1 MNNFKKIMENS
12 IKEAK
17 ATINDN
23 ETRSLIDDGL
33 EVRKIISK
41 ILKETS
47 KFNNS
52 QFRRDLTKISA
63 DFAYSINSFLS
74 SEGRSKGL

>member
-1 MNNFKKIMENS
+1 MENS

-23 ETRSLIDDGL
+23 ETQLLIDDGL
-33 EVRKIISK
+33 EVKKIISK
-41 ILKETS
+41 IIKETS

-52 QFRRDLTKISA
+52 QLQRDLKKIS
-63 DFAYSINSFLS
+63 DNFAHSINAFLS
-74 SEGRSKGL
+74 SEGRSRGL